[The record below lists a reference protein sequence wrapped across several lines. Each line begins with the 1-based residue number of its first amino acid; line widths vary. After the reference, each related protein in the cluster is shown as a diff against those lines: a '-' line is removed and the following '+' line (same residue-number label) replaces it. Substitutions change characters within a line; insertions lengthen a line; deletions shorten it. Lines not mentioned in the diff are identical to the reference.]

1 MVKNG
6 EKTSIQIGYYIYIG
20 DFICTRTE
28 WTNVILITSNKGVL
42 ILVYH
47 FKTFIKKYP
56 TIKIFVIFF
65 YTESQFL
72 FRFIKSE

>member
-42 ILVYH
+42 IYH